1 MRVYF
6 IDAKHELICETNVKN
21 WEHKCEVI
29 NARNLESLYKQ
40 INGNDIWFDEEGKLK
55 QSNYFF
61 TIDGMEICGNAIIN
75 GEKNYEDSDVAN
87 LTLEE
92 LQSRV
97 KFSGERYITDDDI
110 KFEIMEWK
118 I

>member
-29 NARNLESLYKQ
+29 NARNLERLYKQ
-40 INGNDIWFDEEGKLK
+40 INGNDIWFDEESNLK
-55 QSNYFF
+55 EYNYFF
-61 TIDGMEICGNAIIN
+61 QIDDVVVSGNAIIN
-75 GEKNYEDSDVAN
+75 GEKNFEDSDVAN

-97 KFSGERYITDDDI
+97 KFMGKRYIDHSKL
-110 KFEIMEWK
+110 KFEVTEWK
-118 I
+118 